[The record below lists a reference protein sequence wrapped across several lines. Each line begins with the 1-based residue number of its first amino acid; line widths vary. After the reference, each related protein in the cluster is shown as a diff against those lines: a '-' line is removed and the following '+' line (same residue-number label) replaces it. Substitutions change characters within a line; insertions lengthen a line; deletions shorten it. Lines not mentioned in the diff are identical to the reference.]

1 MPPIVTS
8 KKYYETAG
16 FRNVLPSQSSA
27 ASVVT
32 GQKYK
37 WSGNGKISSSSDGG
51 KHGKAIAAIPLRSLP
66 SYDVKQKPEKS
77 VLSHDKEYDEGRKEG
92 KTSGDMNHEKEDLWT
107 LGMDEL
113 GAVIADAKEFVSLL
127 DSSYSMLNTF
137 LDAINVL
144 KDSGESKG
152 QHPSL
157 NSDALTRCTS
167 IDQSLSRKR
176 LKVSSGVALVVQEE
190 NACGAETM
198 PEDEDARGTETMLED
213 KDARGTETMPEDKD
227 ARGTET
233 MSEDKDARETETMS
247 EDKDARGTETMSEDE
262 DEVRI
267 SSPAVQEENACGTET
282 MLEDEDARGTE
293 NMSKDKDARGTETM
307 SEDEDEVRISSPAV
321 QEENACGTETM
332 PEDEDARG
340 TEIMSKDEDEVRI
353 SSPAVQEEN
362 ACGTKTMSEDEDA
375 RGTETM
381 SEDED
386 EDEVRILSPVQEEN
400 ACGTETMS
408 EDEDEITIL
417 TPAEWKVSQLSVNK
431 KNECVKP
438 HGTVDVDD
446 YADQVSVAT
455 KADQP
460 VESFPNRELN
470 RQHDYFTDSGE
481 CSRESEGERCDDA
494 STKMFPEDDGASGT
508 YSLKCTDE
516 HEYAENHKRLIN
528 FEIVPC
534 DHPKGRKVMEALKLF
549 KEEYDKVS
557 QHHESE
563 PGVGKTTKGPHY
575 VAAENVRLK
584 GMDFSPDKPFGHI
597 PGIEI
602 GHEFSFR
609 TELAIAGLNN
619 QTFKGI
625 DCVNVDCTMCAT
637 SVVDSG
643 RYENKAKEHDI
654 LIYSGE
660 GGNSNVFANS
670 SSDQKLVRG
679 NLALVNS
686 MKKEFPVRV
695 IHKRTGPTK
704 FKQLGAMPYVYVYDG
719 LYKVNKYWQERDNQS
734 CKLVYKFELQ
744 RLPGQPRIGVIP
756 DERESLPGRRRNHGT
771 DATGRKP
778 VKEVCV
784 VDDISLEK
792 EKFKVRAMNGVDDE
806 HPPPFTYTIKNV
818 YPHLYWLEEPAGCDC
833 VDGCSDSVQCPC
845 IKKNGGEIPYNENG
859 QLLKSMTNGVIH
871 ECGPSCKCPP
881 SCMNRVS
888 QGGTHPELE
897 IFKTKSM
904 GWGVRSRNHILP
916 GSFICEYVGEILSET
931 EANQKIGKDEYL
943 FDMCHGKSQDDDYA
957 LDAASYGNIGR
968 FINHSCDPNVFTQKV
983 FYDHE
988 DKKMPHIMFFAGK
1001 KIPARHELMNDYNY
1015 ANVID
1020 AHGKLKSKACHCG
1033 SRKCKGKLY

>member
-1 MPPIVTS
+1 MPPMVS
-8 KKYYETAG
+8 SRKYCETAG
-16 FRNVLPSQSSA
+16 FRNVLPSHSGA
-27 ASVVT
+27 ASVVAE
-32 GQKYK
+32 QKDK
-37 WSGNGKISSSSDGG
+37 WSSDGNISSSSDGG
-51 KHGKAIAAIPLRSLP
+51 KYGKAIAAIPLRCLP
-66 SYDVKQKPEKS
+66 SYDMKQKPEKS
-77 VLSHDKEYDEGRKEG
+77 VLSHDKEGDEGRKEG
-92 KTSGDMNHEKEDLWT
+92 MTSGDMDHKKEDWT
-107 LGMDEL
+107 LRMDKLE
-113 GAVIADAKEFVSLL
+113 AVIADAKEFVSLL
-127 DSSYSMLNTF
+127 DSSYFMLNTF
-137 LDAINVL
+137 LDAIDVL

-157 NSDALTRCTS
+157 NPDALTGSTS

-176 LKVSSGVALVVQEE
+176 LKVSGGISLVVQEE
-190 NACGAETM
+190 N
-198 PEDEDARGTETMLED
+198 D
-213 KDARGTETMPEDKD
+213 RGTETMP
-227 ARGTET
+227 
-233 MSEDKDARETETMS
+233 

-267 SSPAVQEENACGTET
+267 SSPAVEAENASGT
-282 MLEDEDARGTE
+282 
-293 NMSKDKDARGTETM
+293 K
-307 SEDEDEVRISSPAV
+307 
-321 QEENACGTETM
+321 TM

-340 TEIMSKDEDEVRI
+340 TETMVEDVDEDEVR
-353 SSPAVQEEN
+353 S
-362 ACGTKTMSEDEDA
+362 
-375 RGTETM
+375 
-381 SEDED
+381 
-386 EDEVRILSPVQEEN
+386 LSPDVQEEN

-408 EDEDEITIL
+408 EDEDEVTIL
-417 TPAEWKVSQLSVNK
+417 SPAEWKVSQLSVNN

-438 HGTVDVDD
+438 HENVDADD
-446 YADQVSVAT
+446 HADPVSVAT
-455 KADQP
+455 EADQS
-460 VESFPNRELN
+460 VESFPNCELN
-470 RQHDYFTDSGE
+470 RQRNYFTYSGE
-481 CSRESEGERCDDA
+481 CSRESEGGRCDDA
-494 STKMFPEDDGASGT
+494 SKKMFPEDDGASGT

-557 QHHESE
+557 QQPESE
-563 PGVGKTTKGPHY
+563 PGVGKSAKGPHF
-575 VAAENVRLK
+575 VAAKNVRSK

-625 DCVNVDCTMCAT
+625 DYVNVDCTPCAT

-643 RYENKAKEHDI
+643 RYENKGKEHDI

-660 GGNSNVFANS
+660 GGNSNVFANT

-686 MKKEFPVRV
+686 MEKEFPVRV

-704 FKQLGAMPYVYVYDG
+704 FKHLGGMLYVYVYDG

-756 DERESLPGRRRNHGT
+756 DDREPLPGRRKSHGT

-784 VDDISLEK
+784 VNDISQGK

-806 HPPPFTYTIKNV
+806 LPPPFTYTIKNV

-833 VDGCSDSVQCPC
+833 VNGCSDSVQCPC
-845 IKKNGGEIPYNENG
+845 VKKNGGEIPYNENG
-859 QLLKSMTNGVIH
+859 QLLKPMTNGVVH

-881 SCMNRVS
+881 SCINRVS
-888 QGGTHPELE
+888 QGGPHLELE

-943 FDMCHGKSQDDDYA
+943 FDICHGKSQDDDYA
-957 LDAASYGNIGR
+957 LDAAIYGNIGR

-983 FYDHE
+983 FYDHG
-988 DKKMPHIMFFAGK
+988 DKKMPHIMFFAAK
-1001 KIPARHELMNDYNY
+1001 KIPHRHELVYDYNY
-1015 ANVID
+1015 ANVQD

-1033 SRKCKGKLY
+1033 FRKCSGKLY

>member
-1 MPPIVTS
+1 MPPMVTS
-8 KKYYETAG
+8 KKSCETAG

-27 ASVVT
+27 ASAVT
-32 GQKYK
+32 GQKDK

-51 KHGKAIAAIPLRSLP
+51 KYGKAIAAIPLRSLP

-77 VLSHDKEYDEGRKEG
+77 ILSHDKEHDEGRKEG
-92 KTSGDMNHEKEDLWT
+92 KASGDMDHEKEDLWT
-107 LGMDEL
+107 HGMDKL

-137 LDAINVL
+137 LDAIDVL

-198 PEDEDARGTETMLED
+198 PED
-213 KDARGTETMPEDKD
+213 KD

-233 MSEDKDARETETMS
+233 MSEDKDAR
-247 EDKDARGTETMSEDE
+247 GTET
-262 DEVRI
+262 I
-267 SSPAVQEENACGTET
+267 A
-282 MLEDEDARGTE
+282 
-293 NMSKDKDARGTETM
+293 
-307 SEDEDEVRISSPAV
+307 EDEDEVRISSPAV

-332 PEDEDARG
+332 PEDEDGRG
-340 TEIMSKDEDEVRI
+340 TE
-353 SSPAVQEEN
+353 
-362 ACGTKTMSEDEDA
+362 TMSEDKDA

-386 EDEVRILSPVQEEN
+386 EVRISSAAVQEEN
-400 ACGTETMS
+400 ACGTETMPEDEDARGTETMSGDEDEVRILSPAVQEEYSCGTETMS
-408 EDEDEITIL
+408 EDEDAITIL

-431 KNECVKP
+431 KNGCVKP

-446 YADQVSVAT
+446 YADPVSVAT

-470 RQHDYFTDSGE
+470 RQRNYFTDSGE
-481 CSRESEGERCDDA
+481 CSHESEGEGYDDA
-494 STKMFPEDDGASGT
+494 SKKMFTEDDGASGT

-516 HEYAENHKRLIN
+516 HEYAENHKHLIN

-557 QHHESE
+557 QHRGNE

-625 DCVNVDCTMCAT
+625 DCVNVDCTPCAT

-643 RYENKAKEHDI
+643 RHENKAKEHDI

-660 GGNSNVFANS
+660 GGNSNVFANIP
-670 SSDQKLVRG
+670 SDQKLVRG

-704 FKQLGAMPYVYVYDG
+704 FKHLGGVSYVYVYAG

-756 DERESLPGRRRNHGT
+756 DDRDPLPGRRRNYGT

-784 VDDISLEK
+784 VDDISQEK
-792 EKFKVRAMNGVDDE
+792 EKFKVHAMNGVDDE

-833 VDGCSDSVQCPC
+833 VNGCSDSVQCPC
-845 IKKNGGEIPYNENG
+845 VKKNGGEIPYNENG
-859 QLLKSMTNGVIH
+859 QLLKAMTNGVIH

-916 GSFICEYVGEILSET
+916 GSFICEYIGEILRET

-988 DKKMPHIMFFAGK
+988 DKKMPHIMFFAGG
-1001 KIPARHELMNDYNY
+1001 KIPARQELMNDYNY
-1015 ANVID
+1015 AKVID

-1033 SRKCKGKLY
+1033 SRKCTGKLY